1 MNTPIPTLTSI
12 PLTTPLHPFVIL
24 LVEDEQADAHLVKA
38 AIRENH
44 ILAELSHVVDGRE
57 ALEYLRREGPR
68 FANAPRP
75 DLILLDLNMPRM
87 DGRKCLAAL
96 KEDPDLRTIPVVVLT
111 TSDVE
116 RDVFVSYNSGAAGF
130 ITKPMDVAQF
140 MAAIRDLGS
149 YWFALVRLSE
159 KPKS

>member
-1 MNTPIPTLTSI
+1 LTI
-12 PLTTPLHPFVIL
+12 PLPHFVIL
-24 LVEDEQADAHLVKA
+24 LVEDEPSDAHLVKA

-44 ILAELSHVVDGRE
+44 ILAELNHVLDGFE
-57 ALEYLRREGPR
+57 ALEYLRHQGPR

-87 DGRKCLAAL
+87 DGRKCLATL
-96 KEDPDLRTIPVVVLT
+96 KQDPDLRTIPVVVLT

-116 RDVFVSYNSGAAGF
+116 RDVFASYNLGAASF

-140 MAAIRDLGS
+140 MAAIRDLGI
-149 YWFALVRLSE
+149 YWFAVVRL
-159 KPKS
+159 PKGQGV